1 MIVALCV
8 FALGLAATTVRQ
20 VRTGGTTS
28 LPSAPTDG
36 LPADSG
42 PNPIQAENAR
52 PGTSS
57 WTYPLAPAGA
67 IEGYP
72 SATSLRPGST
82 LGLQVSTRPGESY
95 RIEVY
100 RLGWYRGAGARLIQC
115 LPGCAGEKK
124 GTTQPVPE
132 PAPTGELRAG
142 WPVTDEMV
150 VPPDAVS
157 GYYVAKLVLTTG
169 ADKGKAASVPFI
181 VQAPPTRQSVILV
194 QAAVNTWQ
202 AYNNW
207 GGKSLYDFNSSN
219 GVPATRVSFD
229 RPLVERAINHPFTWE
244 YPLVRFL
251 EREGYDV
258 AYVSDVDT
266 HQNPAQLRRHRLVM
280 TAGHDEYW
288 SKEMRDGFEAALAA
302 GTSLAF
308 MGANTANAQIRY
320 DNAEKTIVLYRS
332 APADPVSDPA
342 RKTVR
347 FRELQPPRPECQLL
361 GVQSRGGLAAPGDP
375 ERAYM
380 PTAAVGT
387 DPWFRNTG
395 LSESTVLRD
404 LVGYEWD
411 VVQPS
416 CATPPLT
423 VLFHY
428 EGAPSNADAVRYTA
442 PSGARVFSSGTLQF
456 SWGLDD
462 WGHPGRANQGLQQFM
477 RNALEDLTGPPRR

>member
-1 MIVALCV
+1 M
-8 FALGLAATTVRQ
+8 
-20 VRTGGTTS
+20 
-28 LPSAPTDG
+28 
-36 LPADSG
+36 
-42 PNPIQAENAR
+42 
-52 PGTSS
+52 
-57 WTYPLAPAGA
+57 
-67 IEGYP
+67 
-72 SATSLRPGST
+72 
-82 LGLQVSTRPGESY
+82 STRAGESY
-95 RIEVY
+95 RVEVY
-100 RLGWYRGAGARLIQC
+100 RLGWYQGAGARLIAC
-115 LPGCAGEKK
+115 LPMCAGDKK
-124 GTTQPVPE
+124 GTTQPAPD
-132 PAPTGELRAG
+132 PAMAPDLRAG
-142 WPVTDEMV
+142 WPVTDELR
-150 VPPDAVS
+150 VPADWVS
-157 GYYVAKLVLTTG
+157 GYYVAKLLLTGGT
-169 ADKGKAASVPFI
+169 DRGKAASVPFI
-181 VQAPPTRQSVILV
+181 VQAPSDRQSTILV

-288 SKEMRDGFEAALAA
+288 SKEMRDGFEAALAT
-302 GTSLAF
+302 GTNLAF

-320 DNAEKTIVLYRS
+320 DNVEQTIVLYRS
-332 APADPVSDPA
+332 AAADPVSDPA
-342 RKTVR
+342 RKTIR

-380 PTAAVGT
+380 PTAAVAT
-387 DPWFRNTG
+387 DPWFLNTG
-395 LSESTVLRD
+395 LSETSVLRD

-411 VVQPS
+411 VVHPA

-428 EGAPSNADAVRYTA
+428 EGSPSNADAVRYTA

-462 WGHPGRANQGLQQFM
+462 WGRPGRANQGLQQFM
-477 RNALEDLTGPPRR
+477 RNAMEDLTGPPRR